1 MLINEAGLVRA
12 IKYAYKHGGY
22 TVVTEPDTIHIY
34 TMAWYIRSDRAR
46 LPRKALAAIVE
57 HMGMIPEENAPV
69 AIEKDGDPQIV
80 LQDVARNDMDRW
92 RTGETGAEVT
102 MVPVIMQGYQVF
114 QEPGGGQCW
123 GVPLSCLGILERDE
137 AEHRS
142 ATVVGTDRMAWKN
155 EGEAVVLGAVRK
167 ATSGWAKAWERAV
180 WQALESV
187 DLHKEDI

>member
-1 MLINEAGLVRA
+1 
-12 IKYAYKHGGY
+12 
-22 TVVTEPDTIHIY
+22 
-34 TMAWYIRSDRAR
+34 
-46 LPRKALAAIVE
+46 
-57 HMGMIPEENAPV
+57 
-69 AIEKDGDPQIV
+69 
-80 LQDVARNDMDRW
+80 MDRW
-92 RTGETGAEVT
+92 RTGETGAEAT

-123 GVPLSCLGILERDE
+123 GVPLSCLDILERDE

-142 ATVVGTDRMAWKN
+142 ATVVGTDRTAWKN